1 MSAPQVM
8 PWLDLSAHGAKL
20 SLFQLPDGSVNLIIS
35 GLAPDR
41 QERAGLVALGFE
53 PSKSGKNL
61 IRPGTNVQT
70 AALRKLF
77 PKNVVRQTPVDVVW
91 LREPGKRS
99 EETKDLR
106 ETNQLGENYLEQ
118 PVYEGETGRFIRLP
132 DGKVMSERDEEG
144 LPPAAF
150 LRAPT
155 DANLALCAEGFL
167 NAMKAGKTM
176 NSRDLRYL
184 GQVIHGEA
192 SLLEPSDLRMRK
204 VQEAVEAAMQR
215 SVNQM
220 ALTAGLEDG
229 FKYAVLLDGT
239 QPEFGFRTSSS
250 IEQQQYSTPLPMS
263 LALQRIVGDTS
274 GKSLLELTIGN
285 GSLVAAL
292 PQATTITGVE
302 IDKARVEQARMLRP
316 GMEIIHGDILAIS
329 RKLGFHYDVVI
340 ANPPFGGLEQPVQMD
355 GLKCTRLDHQIVL
368 TGLKN
373 RKADGH
379 SVFII
384 AADRESIIHHGKIA
398 GGSKNFFNWLA
409 DHYQLIDVVEMDPAL
424 YKKQGAQ
431 IPVRMVTVGHRFTAE
446 QSEAAARTKQHRL
459 PDVVPVVHT
468 WAGLWAHAGAV
479 ARKLHD
485 QTEAADPE
493 PVEARPAAVHEIES
507 IPAAEVTIPAPAPAA
522 AAAGQDPAATPGEEG
537 DGAKSNDYQA
547 QYVPASRINEPSA
560 MIPMNL
566 LEPVR
571 KALAA
576 LENKTGKDVDSF
588 VAEHLQM
595 DPADMA
601 VAFSAEQVDAIAL
614 AIARIEEGRGFIEG
628 DQTGQGKGRVLA
640 ALGRY
645 AALNNQAVVFLTEKP
660 NLFSDFWRDL
670 KDIGTESLFR
680 PLLVNDGEPI
690 RDMSTNKIEIQAC
703 KPGELQRIMDEDK
716 PLNDTGYNI
725 LFATYSQFNR
735 DKNKSKKAAWLPSAS
750 AGALLVT
757 DESHN
762 AAGDS
767 NTADNI
773 ALAVQMSGA
782 TIYSSATFAKGAA
795 NMRAYAKVFP
805 ESVSVEGL
813 AATLV
818 AGGEPLQEILSSM
831 LAEDGVLIRREHDL
845 SKLEFETVVTEATRE
860 RDEQWADLLSA
871 ALREMSYFSG
881 DVQRIAV
888 RKNKEIKKELDKLP
902 EAIRKGNRMGV
913 AYQGFGSRLYNI
925 LRQFSLTIKIDE
937 ITSLAVNALE
947 EGRKPVIVLEQTFE
961 TLLKEAMSD
970 QFKAAVAG
978 ESDEDE
984 GADAGAAADI
994 VDGMVIDQI
1003 TLRDLLYRVADRLQN
1018 VYVRD
1023 DYGNGHYANA
1033 VSLAET
1039 EQEAE
1044 AVEEA
1049 VASMRARIAELPD
1062 IPVSP
1067 MDQLRHAIEEAG
1079 FSCSEISGRS
1089 FMSAPVPGRP
1099 GKIAITARPDQ
1110 RLKTIQEF
1118 NNGKL
1123 DALILT
1129 RAGSTGLSLHASEK
1143 FADRRQRQ
1151 LIEAQ
1156 IANNVAE
1163 RIQFWGRV
1171 NRRGQVNSPRITCPT
1186 STLPSEIRTLAMQNT
1201 KLRKISANTQSNRNN
1216 QAELR
1221 SVPDILNKIGND
1233 ICRRYLVE
1241 NPDISSLLGIDPEAE
1256 VSSEDEAYFANM
1268 LTGRIALLPVKQQKD
1283 AYEEIGRVY
1292 GETLTELES
1301 KGQNPFKT
1309 SVFDWGARITDQKVF
1324 REGSPNGSA
1333 FDHPVFIS
1341 RVEWDQDIE
1350 PFSAADVRKLVREGK
1365 EALAEKDRR
1374 FKLEPIQYGPEKGQN
1389 KVDCQGMID
1398 DISLAFK
1405 KVQTDSLRSMP
1416 QFKDVQEALNAT
1428 EGNVIK
1434 STQSRH
1440 LWLRQY
1446 LRFLTPGCVISFSGP
1461 EDESLKAMICDLYVP
1476 SATKQAHL
1484 LGQFSVRLAV
1494 PGSDQL
1500 LVRSFNQLHT
1510 DPLFSYGLTLGNGSS
1525 DQYQAFDEAEK
1536 GKITYSRVV
1545 LTGNMFAAAQF
1556 AATSRSGRSAIFT
1569 DADGG
1574 RHRAVVMPPKMTMDL
1589 ALSQPMALG
1598 KVQIM
1603 DIIHRAANEGQAT
1616 RIVADAQL
1624 NDKCCSLVVNPNRPG
1639 WVAISVS
1646 GAKAIGGVVFNN
1658 PALVKLIGDFAGTR
1672 SMMTAS
1678 FPIEKLEP
1686 VVTELLQVTAQGF
1699 YVDAAK
1705 LKQLMAKSGGG
1716 EDDVS
1721 DVRPAAPARMRA

>member
-8 PWLDLSAHGAKL
+8 PWLDLSAHGARL
-20 SLFQLPDGSVNLIIS
+20 SLFQLPDGSVNLIMS

-41 QERAGLVALGFE
+41 PERAELLALGFE

-77 PKNVVRQTPVDVVW
+77 PKNVVRQTPVNVVW

-118 PVYEGETGRFIRLP
+118 AVYEGETGRFIRLP
-132 DGKVMSERDEEG
+132 DGKVISERDEDG

-150 LRAPT
+150 LRASSEA
-155 DANLALCAEGFL
+155 DLALCAEGFL
-167 NAMKAGKTM
+167 NGMRAGKTM
-176 NSRDLRYL
+176 NSRDLRYF
-184 GQVIHGEA
+184 GQVVHGETD
-192 SLLEPSDLRMRK
+192 LLEPIDLRMRK

-215 SVNQM
+215 SVNKV
-220 ALTAGLEDG
+220 ALAAGLEEG
-229 FKYAVLLDGT
+229 FRHAVQLEGT

-250 IEQQQYSTPLPMS
+250 VEQQQYSTPLPMS
-263 LALQRIVGDTS
+263 LALQRIVGNTS
-274 GKSLLELTIGN
+274 GKTLLELTIGN
-285 GSLVAAL
+285 GSLVSAL
-292 PQATTITGVE
+292 PPATKITGVE
-302 IDKARVEQARMLRP
+302 IDAARVEQARMLRP
-316 GMEIIHGDILAIS
+316 ELEIVHGDILAIS
-329 RKLGFHYDVVI
+329 RKLGQNFDVVI
-340 ANPPFGGLEQPVQMD
+340 ANPPFGGLAQPVQMD

-373 RKADGH
+373 RKADGY

-384 AADRESIIHHGKIA
+384 AADRESIFHQGKIA
-398 GGSKNFFNWLA
+398 GGSRNFFNWLA

-424 YKKQGAQ
+424 YKKQGAHF
-431 IPVRMVTVGHRFTAE
+431 PVRMVTVGHRFTSE
-446 QSEAAARTKQHRL
+446 QSDAAARTKLHRL
-459 PDVVPVVHT
+459 PDIVPVVRT
-468 WAGLWAHAGAV
+468 WDALWAHAGLV
-479 ARKLHD
+479 ARKLADHGD
-485 QTEAADPE
+485 AAESSLSEANPIAVSELDSVPT
-493 PVEARPAAVHEIES
+493 ARGILTSPAAYGEGTTTFS
-507 IPAAEVTIPAPAPAA
+507 
-522 AAAGQDPAATPGEEG
+522 GEEDDIG
-537 DGAKSNDYQA
+537 KSNDYQA
-547 QYVPASRINEPSA
+547 QYIPASRINEPSA

-576 LENKTGKDVDSF
+576 LETKTGKEVDAY

-601 VAFSAEQVDAIAL
+601 LAFSAEQVDAIAL

-640 ALGRY
+640 ALARY
-645 AALNNQAVVFLTEKP
+645 AALNSQAVVFLTEKP

-703 KPGELQRIMDEDK
+703 KPGELQRIMDEEL
-716 PLNDTGYNI
+716 PLSETGYNI

-735 DKNKSKKAAWLPSAS
+735 DKNKSKKAAWLPSVS
-750 AGALLVT
+750 AGALLMI

-773 ALAVQMSGA
+773 SLAVQTSGA
-782 TIYSSATFAKGAA
+782 TIYSSATFAKGAS

-871 ALREMSYFSG
+871 ALREMAYFSG

-888 RKNKEIKKELDKLP
+888 RKNKEIKKELEKLP
-902 EAIRKGNRMGV
+902 EALRKGNRMGV

-937 ITSLAVNALE
+937 ITSLAVTALE

-970 QFKAAVAG
+970 QFKSAVAG
-978 ESDEDE
+978 DTDQEDS
-984 GADAGAAADI
+984 ADTAGSYDI

-1003 TLRDLLYRVADRLQN
+1003 TLRDLLYRVADKLQN

-1023 DYGNGHYANA
+1023 DYGNGHYVNA
-1033 VSLAET
+1033 TSLAET

-1089 FMSAPVPGRP
+1089 FMSAPVRGRP
-1099 GKIAITARPDQ
+1099 GKIAITVRPDQ

-1292 GETLTELES
+1292 RETLTELES

-1309 SVFDWGARITDQKVF
+1309 SVFEWGARITDQKIF
-1324 REGSPNGSA
+1324 REGSPNGSV

-1350 PFSAADVRKLVREGK
+1350 PFSAADVRKLVRDGK
-1365 EALAEKDRR
+1365 EALAERDRR
-1374 FKLEPIQYGPEKGQN
+1374 FKLEPIQYGPEKGQH
-1389 KVDCQGMID
+1389 KMDCQGMVD

-1405 KVQTDSLRSMP
+1405 KVQTDSLRSLP
-1416 QFKDVQEALNAT
+1416 QFKDVQEALNAAD
-1428 EGNVIK
+1428 GNVIK
-1434 STQSRH
+1434 STQTRH
-1440 LWLRQY
+1440 LWLKQN
-1446 LRFLTPGCVISFSGP
+1446 LRFLVPGSVISFSGP

-1476 SATKQAHL
+1476 PATKQAHL
-1484 LGQFSVRLAV
+1484 LGQYSVRLAV
-1494 PGSDQL
+1494 PGSDEL
-1500 LVRSFNQLHT
+1500 LLRTFNQLHT
-1510 DPLFSYGLTLGNGSS
+1510 DPLFSYGLTLGRDAS

-1569 DADGG
+1569 DAEGG

-1589 ALSQPMALG
+1589 ALSQPVALG
-1598 KVQIM
+1598 KAQIL
-1603 DIIHRAANEGQAT
+1603 DIIQRAANVGQAT
-1616 RIVADAQL
+1616 RIIADAQL
-1624 NDKCCSLVVNPNRPG
+1624 NDKCCSLIVNPNRPG
-1639 WVAISVS
+1639 WIAISVS
-1646 GAKAIGGVVFNN
+1646 GAKAIGGVIFNN

-1678 FPIEKLEP
+1678 FPIEKLEA
-1686 VVTELLQVTAQGF
+1686 VVTELLQVATQGF

-1705 LKQLMAKSGGG
+1705 LKQLMARSGDD
-1716 EDDVS
+1716 EDVS
-1721 DVRPAAPARMRA
+1721 DARPVAPVRMRA